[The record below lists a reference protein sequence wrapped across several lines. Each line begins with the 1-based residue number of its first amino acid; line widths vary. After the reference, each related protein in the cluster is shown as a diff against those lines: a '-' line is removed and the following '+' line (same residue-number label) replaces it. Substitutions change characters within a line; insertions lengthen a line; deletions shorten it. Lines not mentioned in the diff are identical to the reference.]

1 MRNTMN
7 SVTRFH
13 KLARQDKSRQITVV
27 IIMAVLNLLIFVVGV
42 TMQNTAFAMNVFVP
56 VLIVTNVCLSLLIA
70 RLTTE
75 YGKKSFN
82 EGLRLVI
89 DSIPMV
95 SSLIDKNGD
104 LLYCNDEAHK
114 LFSLQDKQEYMD
126 NWYNIMPE
134 LQPDG
139 TPSQERLDNVIKSA
153 FRNGKERIELMQKK
167 LNGEPV
173 PCEFILVRASLY
185 GNDYLFEFTRDL
197 REDHEMRKREA
208 GVKERMKAILDSAPM
223 VCALFDETDAILD
236 VNREV
241 KNLFGITDEKTYIDN
256 FNDFL
261 PPLQPDGT
269 NSIQKSSDMLKLAMR
284 DGSARYEWLYQR
296 QDGTPI
302 PTEEIGQRITVDGK
316 NLVIC
321 YTRDLREFYA
331 NKEKDIRVQQN
342 IQTMIEQLNV
352 NVTEQAAAV
361 TESAAAIEEMVASIK
376 AVTNALSINADKVKE
391 LQAASRVGH
400 DGINDV
406 VADIR
411 GIAKESESLL
421 EINSV
426 MENIASQTDLLS
438 MNAAIEAAHA
448 GESGR
453 GFAVVAEEIRKLA
466 ESSSEQSKTIG
477 LVLKTIKDS
486 IDKITRSTETVLNRF
501 QEIDSGIKTVAE
513 QEDGVLN
520 AMEEQKRG
528 SGQILQAIG
537 RVSDITHSVKNDAQQ
552 MMERQQVAMREANV
566 HTP

>member
-1 MRNTMN
+1 MN

>member
-1 MRNTMN
+1 MKNTMD

-13 KLARQDKSRQITVV
+13 KLSRQDKSRQITVV
-27 IIMAVLNLLIFVVGV
+27 IIMAVLNLVIFIVGL
-42 TMQNTAFAMNVFVP
+42 TMQNMAFAMTVFVP
-56 VLIVTNVCLSLLIA
+56 VLIVASVCLSLLIV

-89 DSIPMV
+89 DSTPMV

-114 LFSLQDKQEYMD
+114 LFSLQDKQEYMN

-139 TPSQERLDNVIKSA
+139 TPSQERLDNVIKAA

-173 PCEFILVRASLY
+173 PCEFILVRASFY

-241 KNLFGITDEKTYIDN
+241 KNLFGITDEKIYIDN

-261 PPLQPDGT
+261 PPLQPDGA

-331 NKEKDIRVQQN
+331 NKEKDVRVQQN
-342 IQTMIEQLNV
+342 IQTMIEQLNI

-406 VADIR
+406 VTDIR

-513 QEDGVLN
+513 QEGGVLN

-552 MMERQQVAMREANV
+552 MMERQQVAMRETNV
-566 HTP
+566 HTS